1 MRKVLI
7 GLGVIVVI
15 ILIAVLTLPK
25 FIDVNHYRPQIE
37 AELEQRL
44 GRDVSLGPMSLSL
57 FPLAF
62 RVHNATISED
72 PDFSTGRPFAE
83 TATLFV
89 SPEFFPLLRRE
100 IRISKL
106 ELLDPKLEFV
116 RNEKGV
122 WNFASILAHKK
133 DTGNRF
139 SLDQLKVFNGQI
151 GITDL
156 RQDKSRT
163 QYDHID
169 LLVSG
174 FAPERSFNVETRAHM
189 PGSGEQMIVLKG
201 KAGPL
206 DSNRDLIRTPFNGD
220 LTLTGVSFSGL
231 QQFIKASALN
241 DSEGVLT
248 GSAYVSNE
256 NGMLASHGRFDIRN
270 ARIRGVDIGYPI
282 GTDYD
287 VTSNLD
293 DEMVRIE
300 KADLKLGQT
309 PVSVTGSVDAKPD
322 TAFLDLNV
330 QALNA
335 SIRELARLAAAAGL
349 AFNSKTTVDGKVDLD
364 IKANGP
370 ATKPALA
377 GRIAARAV
385 DIRGGDLRDP
395 VYADSIAL
403 TMTPA
408 EIRSNTFTARTGR
421 TAVTA
426 EFSLSDYA
434 AANPQIRLK
443 LNSNNADVGELLRIG
458 RAYGVAAVDG
468 LAGSGTAT
476 INVEAA
482 GPTQHLNQLAMN
494 GSGAVRNTSFQMPS
508 MAEALQLRN
517 ADLRFTANSVILDNV
532 DAGLGHTAARGRVT
546 VRDFSDPHLE
556 FSLAANQASVQ
567 ELESIFKA
575 QNKPGSD
582 RNVLSRFTG
591 SGQLTVDKVT
601 YDQVTL
607 SNLRATVALNHG
619 VVTLKPLT
627 ANVYDGR
634 QSGAVVIDT
643 RAHPATY
650 TVDSKLENVDA
661 NQLLSSIS
669 SIKETIYGRLGAN
682 ADLRFVTTAGSTN
695 IVRSLTGRA
704 SMHLKDGRIAHLD
717 FLHGLA
723 TIGQFQRTADVM
735 QPFTDV
741 VQLTGDFDINNGV
754 ARTRNLKAVI
764 PEGSLAAEGM
774 IDLVQ
779 QALNLRLTAVLS
791 KNYAEKLGGVTN
803 VVGFMNTVLA
813 NRDGEL
819 VIPVILTGNIRSP
832 QFAPD
837 LQTVA
842 QMKLENLVPNLQ
854 NPADWKNGIFGEIFR
869 NQPQQNP
876 PPEQDNK
883 PQRPGKTLQDLLDK
897 VLKPRQP

>member
-1 MRKVLI
+1 MR
-7 GLGVIVVI
+7 
-15 ILIAVLTLPK
+15 
-25 FIDVNHYRPQIE
+25 
-37 AELEQRL
+37 
-44 GRDVSLGPMSLSL
+44 
-57 FPLAF
+57 
-62 RVHNATISED
+62 TISED
-72 PDFSTGRPFAE
+72 PEFRTGRPFAE

-116 RNEKGV
+116 RNENGV

-133 DTGNRF
+133 DGGNMF
-139 SLDQLKVFNGQI
+139 TLDELKVFNGQV
-151 GITDL
+151 GMTDL
-156 RQDKSRT
+156 RQDKPRT

-169 LLVSG
+169 LLVRG
-174 FAPERSFNVETRAHM
+174 FAPGRAFNVETRAHM
-189 PGSGEQMIVLKG
+189 PGSGEEMIVLKG

-206 DSNRDLIRTPFNGD
+206 DSNGDLIRTPFDGD
-220 LTLTGVSFSGL
+220 LKLTGVSFSGL

-256 NGMLASHGRFDIRN
+256 KGVLASHGRFDIGN
-270 ARIRGVDIGYPI
+270 ARIRGVEIGYPI
-282 GTDYD
+282 TADYD
-287 VTSNLD
+287 VMSILD
-293 DEMVRIE
+293 DEAVRIE
-300 KADLKLGQT
+300 QADLKLGQT
-309 PVSVTGSVDAKPD
+309 PVSITGSIDAKPN

-335 SIRELARLAAAAGL
+335 SIRELARLASAAGL
-349 AFNSKTTVDGKVDLD
+349 AFNSKTTVDGKVDLNV
-364 IKANGP
+364 KANGP
-370 ATKPALA
+370 ATHPALT
-377 GRIAARAV
+377 GRVTARGV
-385 DIRGGDLRDP
+385 DIRGGDLRDA
-395 VYADSIAL
+395 VYADAIAL
-403 TMTPA
+403 TLTPS
-408 EIRSNTFTARTGR
+408 EIRSNSFTAKTGR

-443 LNSNNADVGELLRIG
+443 LNTNNAEVEELLRIG
-458 RAYGVAAVDG
+458 QAYGVSAVDG
-468 LAGSGTAT
+468 VTGSGTAT
-476 INVEAA
+476 LNLEAA
-482 GPTQHLNQLAMN
+482 GPTQHLNRLAMN
-494 GSGAVRNTSFQMPS
+494 GGGGVRNASFRLSS
-508 MAEALQLRN
+508 MAEPLQLRN
-517 ADLRFTANSVILDNV
+517 ADLRFTANSVILENV

-546 VRDFSDPHLE
+546 VRDFSAPTVE

-567 ELESIFKA
+567 ELESIFKV
-575 QNKPGSD
+575 QNTPASARGIVPQAGEPAD
-582 RNVLSRFTG
+582 VGAGRRNVLSRFSG

-601 YDQVTL
+601 YDQVAL
-607 SNLRATVALNHG
+607 SNLHSTVLLNHG

-627 ANVYDGR
+627 ANVYNGR

-643 RAHPATY
+643 RVHPATY

-661 NQLLSSIS
+661 NEFLSSIS

-682 ADLRFVTTAGSTN
+682 ADLRFITTAGSTN

-704 SMHLKDGRIAHLD
+704 SLNLKDGKIAHLD

-735 QPFTDV
+735 KPFTDV
-741 VQLTGDFDINNGV
+741 IQLTGDFDINNGV
-754 ARTRNLKAVI
+754 ARTHNLKAVI
-764 PEGSLAAEGM
+764 PEGSLGAEGS

-779 QALNLRLTAVLS
+779 QAMNLRLTAVLS
-791 KNYAEKLGGVTN
+791 KSYAERLGGVTN

-819 VIPVILTGNIRSP
+819 VIPVILTGNFRTP

-837 LQTVA
+837 LQKVA

-854 NPADWKNGIFGEIFR
+854 NPSDWKNGIFGEIFR
-869 NQPQQNP
+869 NKPRPNSQEQRES
-876 PPEQDNK
+876 PPE
-883 PQRPGKTLQDLLDK
+883 RPGKTLQDLLDK
-897 VLKPRQP
+897 VMRPPRQP